1 MEKRVSRHYT
11 VFCPLCG
18 QRGQD
23 DGMTLSCSRDH
34 GPALLRSDYAVKE
47 FAPQPDTEGLF
58 RYRDW
63 LPVTR
68 TFPTA
73 ARTAVFQSE
82 ELCAQLG
89 LPNLWIA
96 FNGYW
101 PERGAFLE
109 TATFKELEAYAVLGR
124 LPSDP
129 PVLVVASAGNTA
141 AAFASICS
149 RHRRPCLLIVP
160 RRGLDRMRFRAPLD
174 PAVRLVVLDGA
185 DYSDAIAL
193 AESVAALPGFQ
204 AEGGV
209 RNIGRRDGLATVLY
223 AGVEAMGRMPGVY
236 VQAVGSGAGAI
247 AVHEAATRLLGTGRY
262 GTDLPRLLLCQNA
275 SFAPLADS
283 WKSGTRQLAPCGA
296 DDARAAT
303 RTVFADELTNRFPP
317 YAVHCGVYDVLT
329 ESSGDVLTVE
339 QDAAEYERD
348 VFGKAESVDI
358 EPASAVALAGLRK
371 AVLDGRIPEE
381 EHVLLNITGGGRARL
396 AQDHPLYD
404 AEPALVADLQDG
416 TAEGL
421 VARIAGLFPDRTR

>member
-1 MEKRVSRHYT
+1 MEQIVSRHYA
-11 VFCPLCG
+11 VFCPICG
-18 QRGQD
+18 QRGMD
-23 DGMTLSCSRDH
+23 DGLTLSCSRDH
-34 GPALLRSDYAVKE
+34 GPALLQSDYLVKE
-47 FAPQPDTEGLF
+47 FAPKTDCEGLF

-68 TFPTA
+68 TFPTR
-73 ARTAVFQSE
+73 ARTVVFQSE
-82 ELCAQLG
+82 ELCTQLG

-101 PERGAFLE
+101 PERGAHLE

-141 AAFASICS
+141 AAFATVCS
-149 RHRRPCLLIVP
+149 RYRRPCLLVVP
-160 RRGLDRMRFRAPLD
+160 RRGLARMRLRTPLD
-174 PAVRLVVLDGA
+174 PAVKLVVLDGA

-223 AGVEAMGRMPGVY
+223 AGVEAMGRMPDHY

-247 AVHEAATRLLGTGRY
+247 AVHEAAARLLATGRY
-262 GTDLPRLLLCQNA
+262 GSDLPRLLLCQNA
-275 SFAPLADS
+275 SFAPLAES
-283 WKSGTRQLAPCGA
+283 WKSGTRHLSTCSA

-317 YAVHCGVYDVLT
+317 YAVRSGIYDVLT
-329 ESSGDVLTVE
+329 ESAGDMLTVE
-339 QDAAEYERD
+339 REAAEYERK
-348 VFGKAESVDI
+348 VFSKAESVDI
-358 EPASAVALAGLRK
+358 EPASAVALAGLRQ
-371 AVLDGRIPEE
+371 AVTAGRIPEE
-381 EHVLLNITGGGRARL
+381 AVVLLNVTGGGRARL

-404 AEPALVADLQDG
+404 AEPTLIVDLQDETVEG
-416 TAEGL
+416 T
-421 VARIAGLFPDRTR
+421 VPRIAGLFPDRIH

>member
-11 VFCPLCG
+11 VFCPVCG
-18 QRGQD
+18 QHGED
-23 DGMTLSCSRDH
+23 DGVTLSCGRDH
-34 GPALLRSDYAVKE
+34 GPALLRSDYTVKE

-63 LPVTR
+63 LPVAR

-82 ELCAQLG
+82 ELSAQLG

-174 PAVRLVVLDGA
+174 PTVRLVVLDGA

-193 AESVAALPGFQ
+193 AESVASLPGFQ

-247 AVHEAATRLLGTGRY
+247 AVHEAAARLIGTGRY

-283 WKSGTRQLAPCGA
+283 WKSGTRQLAPCRA

-317 YAVHCGVYDVLT
+317 YAVRCGVYDVLT

-348 VFGKAESVDI
+348 IFGKAESVDI

-371 AVLDGRIPEE
+371 AVLDGRVPEE

-416 TAEGL
+416 RAEDL

>member
-1 MEKRVSRHYT
+1 MEKRVSRHYA

-18 QRGQD
+18 QRSQD
-23 DGMTLSCSRDH
+23 DGLALSCSRDH
-34 GPALLRSDYAVKE
+34 GPALLRADYSVKE
-47 FAPQPDTEGLF
+47 FAPQPDAEGLF

-73 ARTAVFQSE
+73 ARTTVFQSGQ
-82 ELCAQLG
+82 LSAQLG

-124 LPSDP
+124 LPDDP

-141 AAFASICS
+141 AAFALVCS
-149 RHRRPCLLIVP
+149 RYRRPCLLIVP
-160 RRGLDRMRFRAPLD
+160 RRGLAKMRFRTPLD
-174 PAVRLVVLDGA
+174 PAVKLVVLDGA

-193 AESVAALPGFQ
+193 AESLAALPGFQ

-209 RNIGRRDGLATVLY
+209 RNIGRRCGLATVLY
-223 AGVEAMGRMPGVY
+223 TGVEAMRRMPDHY

-262 GTDLPRLLLCQNA
+262 GSVLPRLMLCQNA

-283 WKSGTRQLAPCGA
+283 WKSGTRHLTTCSA

-303 RTVFADELTNRFPP
+303 KTVFADELTNRLPP

-329 ESSGDVLTVE
+329 ESSGDMLTVE

-381 EHVLLNITGGGRARL
+381 ACVLLNITGGGRARL
-396 AQDHPLYD
+396 AQDYPLYE
-404 AEPALVADLQDG
+404 AEPTLVVDLQDE
-416 TAEGL
+416 TAERF
-421 VARIAGLFPDRTR
+421 VPRIAGLFPDRTR

>member
-34 GPALLRSDYAVKE
+34 GPALLRSDYEVKE
-47 FAPQPDTEGLF
+47 FTPRPDTEGLF

-68 TFPTA
+68 TFPTT

-82 ELCAQLG
+82 ELSVQLG

-109 TATFKELEAYAVLGR
+109 TATFKELEAWAVLGR

-223 AGVEAMGRMPGVY
+223 AAVEAMGRMPGVY

-247 AVHEAATRLLGTGRY
+247 AVHEAATRLLGTGRH
-262 GTDLPRLLLCQNA
+262 GTELPRLLLCQNA

-283 WKSGTRQLAPCGA
+283 WRSGTRQLTPCGA

-317 YAVHCGVYDVLT
+317 YAVRCGVYDVLT

-348 VFGKAESVDI
+348 VFGKAESIDI

-371 AVLDGRIPEE
+371 AVLDGWIPER
-381 EHVLLNITGGGRARL
+381 EHILLNITGGGRARL
-396 AQDHPLYD
+396 ARDHSLHE
-404 AEPALVADLQDG
+404 AEPTLVADLQNG
-416 TAEGL
+416 TAEDL
-421 VARIAGLFPDRTR
+421 VARIAGLFPDRTW